1 VSRSGEA
8 GTRSTATPSR
18 SKLARAK
25 RLAMKKVFSD
35 EAQQYNMLWDYAHE
49 LRKSNPYSSFYLNL
63 DGNLFKSPYVSL
75 EACKRGFLAA
85 CKPLICLDGCH
96 LKTKYGG
103 IMLTAVGIDPNDCIY
118 PFAYAVIEGV
128 PGVLE
133 IVS

>member
-25 RLAMKKVFSD
+25 RLAMKKVFDD

-63 DGNLFKSPYVSL
+63 DGNLFKSLMCLL
-75 EACKRGFLAA
+75 EPAK
-85 CKPLICLDGCH
+85 
-96 LKTKYGG
+96 
-103 IMLTAVGIDPNDCIY
+103 
-118 PFAYAVIEGV
+118 GV
-128 PGVLE
+128 F
-133 IVS
+133 